1 LGSVRC
7 HPGSAGAPLLVD
19 PLPKPRNAPG
29 ARYNTSISMGFHE
42 GSANQISGII
52 RSLREEFPPG
62 SYNVV
67 SKNCN
72 HFANALCLEITG
84 QPVPSW
90 VNRAAT
96 LGSMFAGTK
105 AVTHQ
110 NNSGDSA
117 APATK
122 DEDKNVIPNNGDRRY
137 SSKKELTEKQRKL
150 LEKIKSSSASK
161 NKEKK

>member
-1 LGSVRC
+1 
-7 HPGSAGAPLLVD
+7 
-19 PLPKPRNAPG
+19 
-29 ARYNTSISMGFHE
+29 
-42 GSANQISGII
+42 
-52 RSLREEFPPG
+52 
-62 SYNVV
+62 
-67 SKNCN
+67 
-72 HFANALCLEITG
+72 
-84 QPVPSW
+84 
-90 VNRAAT
+90 
-96 LGSMFAGTK
+96 MFAGTK